1 MPVRVL
7 EENSN
12 KKNQDTGSLA
22 EAALADGDAL
32 RSPTPDRD
40 RPAPSQ
46 DGSASRAWLPD
57 NPRLPFD
64 HVRAFSVSLLLEE
77 MNPPRRLTSRTSLS
91 ANPSEKSPQPRTG
104 SPRLCF

>member
-22 EAALADGDAL
+22 EAALTDGDAL

-40 RPAPSQ
+40 RPAPSP
-46 DGSASRAWLPD
+46 DDSTSRAWLPD
-57 NPRLPFD
+57 NPRPPFV
-64 HVRAFSVSLLLEE
+64 HVRAVSVSLLLEE
-77 MNPPRRLTSRTSLS
+77 MNRPRRLTSRPSPS
-91 ANPSEKSPQPRTG
+91 ANRSENSPQPRSG